1 MNPYAG
7 LTAREVARDL
17 AFPEGPTPLAD
28 GSVLVSELAAGR
40 ITRIASDGRL
50 DVVARPGGGP
60 NGLAVLADGS
70 LAVCQNGGS
79 RWGTRPWPYDGPGSV
94 PLFTP
99 VGPAEE
105 PITPQVQR
113 VAADGE
119 VATLCTNDD
128 SGNALKRPSDIV
140 ADSAGGFY
148 MTDFGR
154 THGRTRELAGVL
166 YGSPDGTLRE
176 IVYPV
181 ELPNG
186 IALSPDES
194 RLYVTETRT
203 RRVWMF
209 TLDGP
214 GSVATWHSLA
224 TIPSG
229 GPINFGGVD
238 GCCIDGEGNLVVAT
252 LGTGGVTVVS
262 PTGEILGQIPMDDP
276 MTTNAAFGGADG
288 RTLFVTLGSSG
299 RLMAVANWPHDGIV
313 GDLPSFG

>member
-1 MNPYAG
+1 VNRYEH
-7 LTAREVARDL
+7 LTVREVARDL

-40 ITRIASDGRL
+40 ITRIDPHGGRST
-50 DVVARPGGGP
+50 VAQTGGGP
-60 NGLAVLADGS
+60 NGLAVLADGD
-70 LAVCQNGGS
+70 LVVCQNGGS

-99 VGPAEE
+99 IGPPDE

-113 VAADGE
+113 ITRDGA
-119 VATLCTNDD
+119 VTTLCTTDER
-128 SGNALKRPSDIV
+128 GNPLKRPSDIV
-140 ADSAGGFY
+140 ADAAGGFY
-148 MTDFGR
+148 MTDFGATR
-154 THGRTRELAGVL
+154 GRTRELAGVL
-166 YGSPDGTLRE
+166 YGTPDGRLHE
-176 IVYPV
+176 VVYPV

-186 IALSPDES
+186 ITLAPDET

-203 RRVWMF
+203 RRVWAF
-209 TLDGP
+209 ALDSP
-214 GSVATWHSLA
+214 GVVTEWHSLV

-238 GCCIDGEGNLVVAT
+238 GCCVDADGNIVVAT

-262 PTGEILGQIPMDDP
+262 PAGDLLGQIPMDDP
-276 MTTNAAFGGADG
+276 MTTNAAFGGIDG

-299 RLMAVANWPHDGIV
+299 RLMAVDDWPHEGRMP
-313 GDLPSFG
+313 LPQFS

>member
-1 MNPYAG
+1 MSPYDQ
-7 LTAREVARDL
+7 LTVREVARDL
-17 AFPEGPTPLAD
+17 AFPEGPMPLAD
-28 GSVLVSELAAGR
+28 GSVLVSELADGR
-40 ITRIASDGRL
+40 ITRIDASGERST
-50 DVVARPGGGP
+50 VAEPGGGP

-99 VGPAEE
+99 IGPPDE
-105 PITPQVQR
+105 PLTPQVQR
-113 VAADGE
+113 IAGDGTIT
-119 VATLCTNDD
+119 TLCTTDEN
-128 SGNALKRPSDIV
+128 GNALKRPSDIV
-140 ADSAGGFY
+140 ADSTGSFY
-148 MTDFGR
+148 MTDFGATR
-154 THGRTRELAGVL
+154 GRTRELAGVL
-166 YGSPDGTLRE
+166 YGTADGALRE

-203 RRVWMF
+203 RRVWVF
-209 TLDGP
+209 TLGGP
-214 GSVATWHSLA
+214 GVVTAWHSLT

-238 GCCIDGEGNLVVAT
+238 GCCVDGNGNLVAAT

-262 PTGEILGQIPMDDP
+262 PAGEILGQIPMDDP
-276 MTTNAAFGGADG
+276 MTTNAAFGGVDG

-299 RLMAVANWPHDGIV
+299 RLMAVDGWPHDGIP
-313 GDLPSFG
+313 LPQFP

>member
-1 MNPYAG
+1 MNPYEQ
-7 LTAREVARDL
+7 LRVREVARDL

-40 ITRIASDGRL
+40 ITRITAHG
-50 DVVARPGGGP
+50 ARGTIAEPGGGP

-99 VGPAEE
+99 VGPADD
-105 PITPQVQR
+105 PITPQIHAVTSDGAVTTR
-113 VAADGE
+113 HTADDG
-119 VATLCTNDD
+119 
-128 SGNALKRPSDIV
+128 GNPLKRPSDII

-148 MTDFGR
+148 MTDFGATR
-154 THGRTRELAGVL
+154 GRTRELAGVL
-166 YGSPDGTLRE
+166 YGTPDGSLRE

-203 RRVWMF
+203 RRVWAF
-209 TLDGP
+209 TLDRP
-214 GSVATWHSLA
+214 GVVTAWHSLA
-224 TIPSG
+224 TVPSG

-238 GCCIDGEGNLVVAT
+238 GCCVDIAGNIVVAT
-252 LGTGGVTVVS
+252 LGIGGVTVVS
-262 PTGEILGQIPMDDP
+262 PAGEILGQIPMDDP
-276 MTTNAAFGGADG
+276 MTTNAAFGGPDG
-288 RTLFVTLGSSG
+288 RTLYVTLGSSG
-299 RLMAVANWPHDGIV
+299 RLMAVENWPHIGCTE
-313 GDLPSFG
+313 LPSFG

>member
-1 MNPYAG
+1 
-7 LTAREVARDL
+7 
-17 AFPEGPTPLAD
+17 
-28 GSVLVSELAAGR
+28 
-40 ITRIASDGRL
+40 
-50 DVVARPGGGP
+50 
-60 NGLAVLADGS
+60 LADGS

-94 PLFTP
+94 SLFTP
-99 VGPAEE
+99 IGPAEE
-105 PITPQVQR
+105 PLTPQVQR
-113 VAADGE
+113 IARDRTIT
-119 VATLCTNDD
+119 TLCTTDE
-128 SGNALKRPSDIV
+128 SGNPLKRPSDIA
-140 ADSAGGFY
+140 ADSTGGFY
-148 MTDFGR
+148 MTDFGATR
-154 THGRTRELAGVL
+154 GRTRELAGVL
-166 YGSPDGTLRE
+166 YGTPDGVLRE

-203 RRVWMF
+203 RRVWAF

-214 GSVATWHSLA
+214 GVVTEWHSLA

-238 GCCIDGEGNLVVAT
+238 GCCVDANGNVVVAT

-262 PTGEILGQIPMDDP
+262 PAGEILGQIPMDDP

-299 RLMAVANWPHDGIV
+299 RLMAIDDWPHEGRV
-313 GDLPSFG
+313 ALPLFS

>member
-1 MNPYAG
+1 MNPYEQ
-7 LTAREVARDL
+7 LIVREVARDL

-40 ITRIASDGRL
+40 ITRIDAQGERSI
-50 DVVARPGGGP
+50 VAEPGGGP
-60 NGLAVLADGS
+60 NGLAVLGDGS

-99 VGPAEE
+99 VGPADE
-105 PITPQVQR
+105 PMTPQIQR
-113 VAADGE
+113 VSRDGA
-119 VATLCTNDD
+119 VTTWYTTDD
-128 SGNALKRPSDIV
+128 GGNTLKRPSDIV
-140 ADSAGGFY
+140 ADSTGGFY
-148 MTDFGR
+148 MTDFGATR
-154 THGRTRELAGVL
+154 GRTRELAGVL
-166 YGSPDGTLRE
+166 YGAPDGSLRE

-203 RRVWMF
+203 RRVWAF
-209 TLDGP
+209 TLEGP
-214 GSVATWHSLA
+214 GVVTAWHSLA
-224 TIPSG
+224 TLPSG

-238 GCCIDGEGNLVVAT
+238 GCCVDDEGNVVVAT

-262 PTGEILGQIPMDDP
+262 PAGEILGQIPMDDP
-276 MTTNAAFGGADG
+276 MTTNAAFGGPDG
-288 RTLFVTLGSSG
+288 RTLYVTLGSSG
-299 RLMAVANWPHDGIV
+299 RLMAVEDWPHLGCAT
-313 GDLPSFG
+313 LPTFG